1 MGIFRKD
8 PREKFLSWRSERRTY
23 LILNSEYY
31 GLCGMIALPSA
42 SSFMFENYTH
52 QDGKYYLLGDGKSQV
67 WGVSSFDEILMSEVS
82 EWALIL
88 NSTQINGMPDTA
100 IYFRGVMV
108 PYTFAIYGEDG
119 TKAINWFEKYYI
131 NEFKPEGLSE
141 F

>member
-1 MGIFRKD
+1 
-8 PREKFLSWRSERRTY
+8 
-23 LILNSEYY
+23 
-31 GLCGMIALPSA
+31 
-42 SSFMFENYTH
+42 
-52 QDGKYYLLGDGKSQV
+52 
-67 WGVSSFDEILMSEVS
+67 
-82 EWALIL
+82 
-88 NSTQINGMPDTA
+88 MPDTA

>member
-1 MGIFRKD
+1 
-8 PREKFLSWRSERRTY
+8 
-23 LILNSEYY
+23 
-31 GLCGMIALPSA
+31 MIALPSA

-67 WGVSSFDEILMSEVS
+67 WGVSSFDEILISKVS

-88 NSTQINGMPDTA
+88 NSTQINGMPDTI